1 MNERPGLFFV
11 FRVAALSFILGALAM
26 YFALGKLPNPSFA
39 ESPQPLP
46 YPASLQAMAAKNS
59 FSGFYFPS
67 DGVIR
72 QHITDRGVNYII
84 LETVNGV
91 AMPPVINGIALGD
104 SMSFCGDCASGQ
116 AGADFRVETME
127 IARMLKERLETE
139 CQFWN
144 EDFVKPKIEGKT
156 EEELE
161 RFADSQQANREKQRI
176 HGKAQLEYF
185 EKRIGGRAKNADNQS
200 S

>member
-1 MNERPGLFFV
+1 MNERPGLFFI
-11 FRVAALSFILGALAM
+11 FRVAALSFIFGALAM

-39 ESPQPLP
+39 EPQQPLP
-46 YPASLQAMAAKNS
+46 YPASLQAQASNKS
-59 FSGFYFPS
+59 FSGFSFPS

-72 QHITDRGVNYII
+72 QHITDLGVNYIV

-91 AMPPVINGIALGD
+91 AMPPVINGIAMGD

-116 AGADFRVETME
+116 AGAHFRAETME
-127 IARMLKERLETE
+127 IAWMLKDRLETE
-139 CQFWN
+139 CQIWSA
-144 EDFVKPKIEGKT
+144 DFTKPEIEGKT
-156 EEELE
+156 EVELE
-161 RFADSQQANREKQRI
+161 RFAETQKSNREKQRI

-185 EKRIGGRAKNADNQS
+185 EKLTGTRRLNSGDQS